1 MDVIDGSLQSASP
14 CPPELLIMAPRYSDP
29 GNIQRSRHTRLLK
42 SGAMDRGY
50 HLLCWTSNTWN
61 WDGSERF
68 NEVLKKFRSA
78 EYRESV
84 ALKKRRILAWIYSG
98 TLQLPTAIK
107 CQIFLWYHNTISP
120 NDNCGDFYHDSIN
133 ITASKLLWYRFLYR
147 ANPFLWACHYLKL
160 IEKSAVKLCFG
171 CLNCFL
177 QK

>member
-29 GNIQRSRHTRLLK
+29 GNIQRSRHTRLPK

-98 TLQLPTAIK
+98 TLYLNWYWGIAKISIVRFCLEILILVNCDVGTSPGFVQALIVSRYLNPQNTQQLSIR
-107 CQIFLWYHNTISP
+107 IFPYSHIFRLT
-120 NDNCGDFYHDSIN
+120 
-133 ITASKLLWYRFLYR
+133 
-147 ANPFLWACHYLKL
+147 HYTTRW
-160 IEKSAVKLCFG
+160 
-171 CLNCFL
+171 
-177 QK
+177 